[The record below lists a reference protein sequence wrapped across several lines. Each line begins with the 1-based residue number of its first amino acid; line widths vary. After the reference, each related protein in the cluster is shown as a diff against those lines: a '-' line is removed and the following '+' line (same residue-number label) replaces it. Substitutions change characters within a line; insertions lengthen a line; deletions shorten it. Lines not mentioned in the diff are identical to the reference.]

1 MKMRISN
8 QGYTLIEVLIAMSI
22 FAIGFLAVAKM
33 EIMSITRNANARM
46 QSEATAKA
54 VDRLERLMAL
64 PYDHPDLNEQNSPH
78 RAVSDGYTVEW
89 IVEDDVPINA
99 TKSVKITVSA
109 ANRNARPI
117 SFSFTVASGLDSSD
131 LISGSS
137 SY

>member
-1 MKMRISN
+1 MKKRIPN
-8 QGYTLIEVLIAMSI
+8 QGYTIIEVLIAMSI

-54 VDRLERLMAL
+54 VDRLERLMSL
-64 PYDHPDLNEQNSPH
+64 PYDHIDLNEQNNPH
-78 RAVSDGYTVEW
+78 RVVSDGYTIEW

-109 ANRNARPI
+109 ENRNSRPI
-117 SFSFTVASGLDSSD
+117 SFSFTVASGLNG
-131 LISGSS
+131 GSTP
-137 SY
+137 